1 MNFAKLLRA
10 PFLQS
15 TSGRLL
21 LWIGSG
27 ILNRRYKHLKI
38 NTKHWKKVEN
48 AKTSLLTKTF
58 IMLLKREQENN
69 LLGYN
74 LKLDDQV
81 GKSICFKMFSVLKG
95 KLMPC

>member
-1 MNFAKLLRA
+1 
-10 PFLQS
+10 
-15 TSGRLL
+15 
-21 LWIGSG
+21 
-27 ILNRRYKHLKI
+27 
-38 NTKHWKKVEN
+38 
-48 AKTSLLTKTF
+48 
-58 IMLLKREQENN
+58 MLLKREQENN